1 MKQQIR
7 IAQIELNNFRGFDS
21 VSVSFDKSLTVFI
34 GNNGS
39 GKTTILEA
47 IAGSLQYVKE
57 QVQDRIQKVEQFR
70 DTDIRVASDVHKFKT
85 SLVFSEPSA
94 KLNAI
99 YQRRNRTSFNFIETK
114 IDEDEKPDYEIEST
128 LKTWYEDNK
137 SLEIMAY
144 YPCQSISVE
153 NGQAVNFNVFN
164 VENAYDESL
173 DGRFN
178 FSMLNK
184 WLIWQYSLRQ
194 ERHSNIFFEQISEAI
209 IGEQGIL
216 NDVDKRHFDEL
227 SVTYQ
232 SKPEGSLL
240 FVKGGAA
247 LAADQLSSGEKLLFA
262 LVADIGRRL
271 ITANPHS
278 ENPIAEGS
286 GIVLI
291 DEIDLHLHPS
301 WQRKVIGKLQVIFPN
316 VQFVVTTHSPV
327 VLSNIYS
334 KHIRIIADGKVYG
347 AEETF
352 GQSVNDIL
360 EDNMH
365 TESSEFGDEIKKLF
379 ELIDANDITE
389 AKALKLKLE
398 SLIEGT
404 RPELVKANAFIQRK
418 ELVGK

>member
-1 MKQQIR
+1 M
-7 IAQIELNNFRGFDS
+7 
-21 VSVSFDKSLTVFI
+21 
-34 GNNGS
+34 
-39 GKTTILEA
+39 
-47 IAGSLQYVKE
+47 
-57 QVQDRIQKVEQFR
+57 
-70 DTDIRVASDVHKFKT
+70 
-85 SLVFSEPSA
+85 
-94 KLNAI
+94 
-99 YQRRNRTSFNFIETK
+99 
-114 IDEDEKPDYEIEST
+114 
-128 LKTWYEDNK
+128 
-137 SLEIMAY
+137 
-144 YPCQSISVE
+144 
-153 NGQAVNFNVFN
+153 
-164 VENAYDESL
+164 
-173 DGRFN
+173 
-178 FSMLNK
+178 
-184 WLIWQYSLRQ
+184 
-194 ERHSNIFFEQISEAI
+194 
-209 IGEQGIL
+209 

-227 SVTYQ
+227 RVTYQ

-240 FVKGGAA
+240 FVKEGAA

-278 ENPIAEGS
+278 TKPLEEGS

-291 DEIDLHLHPS
+291 DEIDLHLHPI
-301 WQRKVIGKLQVIFPN
+301 WQRKVVGKLQAIFPN
-316 VQFVVTTHSPV
+316 VQFVVTTHSPL

-365 TESSEFGDEIKKLF
+365 TESSEFGDEIKNLF
-379 ELIDANDITE
+379 ELIDANDIIK
-389 AKALKLKLE
+389 AKALKIKLE